1 MINNGKEVSVTYSS
15 WNNLDSRILKKVL
28 NSDGSLSWEVP
39 VLDSVDDININQL
52 SIPITDGESIEV
64 RVRALSEAG
73 YPLSPKM
80 SDWSEIMRYDFPS
93 NLTESNISTIVSKNE
108 IDLKNSEFND
118 TLKTSGILNHISGQI
133 QEAEKLFFHKSEDI
147 ASGFYTPEQKNISLF
162 AFLKSL
168 QGDINILKNL
178 EALNNITIQL
188 VDFNSETFTIL
199 NNTTMDINAGNYSD
213 NLNLLDSSKWGSI
226 IRKQAFIKIKNNN
239 QLPIELKTLVPGTE
253 FNNVTAT
260 NYFNVPVKTPTGLI
274 QNTRQVVYFRNVD
287 ITGQNEEIFKLI
299 KPRLAPSN
307 TVVNSLY
314 IDSSAIE
321 NDKNIVYLDSDG
333 NVKRC
338 KLVPNAGND
347 FIAFTSEH
355 PSFNVE
361 SMNDLIPNF
370 ERLKLFTET
379 LKEKQYQE
387 EIDNTSTQGLGF
399 LDEDFYAVGKNSCG
413 AFLYPIIANPNSISV
428 VGNTVVSTLIVPKE
442 SELIIPVIYEYR
454 MMDRIGKVNGE
465 NDTTINDAISYSK
478 KIGIDLMIN
487 NELFKFDI
495 NVSSNLKSTVTP
507 LENLN
512 ITSVVGN
519 FGNEPQENL
528 N

>member
-1 MINNGKEVSVTYSS
+1 MT
-15 WNNLDSRILKKVL
+15 
-28 NSDGSLSWEVP
+28 
-39 VLDSVDDININQL
+39 
-52 SIPITDGESIEV
+52 
-64 RVRALSEAG
+64 
-73 YPLSPKM
+73 
-80 SDWSEIMRYDFPS
+80 
-93 NLTESNISTIVSKNE
+93 
-108 IDLKNSEFND
+108 
-118 TLKTSGILNHISGQI
+118 TL
-133 QEAEKLFFHKSEDI
+133 
-147 ASGFYTPEQKNISLF
+147 
-162 AFLKSL
+162 
-168 QGDINILKNL
+168 
-178 EALNNITIQL
+178 
-188 VDFNSETFTIL
+188 
-199 NNTTMDINAGNYSD
+199 
-213 NLNLLDSSKWGSI
+213 
-226 IRKQAFIKIKNNN
+226 
-239 QLPIELKTLVPGTE
+239 
-253 FNNVTAT
+253 
-260 NYFNVPVKTPTGLI
+260 
-274 QNTRQVVYFRNVD
+274 
-287 ITGQNEEIFKLI
+287 
-299 KPRLAPSN
+299 
-307 TVVNSLY
+307 LY

-442 SELIIPVIYEYR
+442 SELIIPVVYEYR